1 MTNLHPTMASALEP
15 FYQAIGAINP
25 ATDPAPKPSAPSTPP
40 APKHPVERHYWT
52 VKGQRLP
59 DLAIDV
65 IFYPRSYG
73 RRDEWGQLT
82 DPDDPAGCE
91 IQAVWLG
98 HYDIFPLMS
107 EELLSEIESDF
118 MAGREC

>member
-1 MTNLHPTMASALEP
+1 MTNLHPTLAQALDP
-15 FYQAIGAINP
+15 FFQAIGA
-25 ATDPAPKPSAPSTPP
+25 ADPAPKPSAPP
-40 APKHPVERHYWT
+40 APKYPVERHYWT

-59 DLAIDV
+59 DLAVDV

-73 RRDEWGQLT
+73 RRDEWGQLS
-82 DPDDPAGCE
+82 DPDYPAGCE

-98 HYDIFPLMS
+98 HHDIFPLMS
-107 EELLSEIESDF
+107 EELLSQIEADF

>member
-1 MTNLHPTMASALEP
+1 MSNLHPTMASALEP
-15 FYQAIGAINP
+15 FYQAIGAMNP
-25 ATDPAPKPSAPSTPP
+25 ASDPAPKPS

-59 DLAIDV
+59 DLAVDV

-73 RRDEWGQLT
+73 RRDEWGQAM
-82 DPDDPAGCE
+82 DPDYPASCE

-107 EELLSEIESDF
+107 EELLSQIEADF

>member
-1 MTNLHPTMASALEP
+1 MTNLHPTLAQALDP
-15 FYQAIGAINP
+15 FFQAIGA
-25 ATDPAPKPSAPSTPP
+25 TDSAPKPSAPP
-40 APKHPVERHYWT
+40 APKYPVERLYWT

-73 RRDEWGQLT
+73 RRDEWGQIM
-82 DPDDPAGCE
+82 DPDYPAGCE

-98 HYDIFPLMS
+98 HYDIYPLMS

>member
-1 MTNLHPTMASALEP
+1 MTNLHPTMASALDP
-15 FYQAIGAINP
+15 FFQAIG
-25 ATDPAPKPSAPSTPP
+25 ATDPAPKPSAPP
-40 APKHPVERHYWT
+40 APKYPVERHYWT

-59 DLAIDV
+59 DLAVDV

-73 RRDEWGQLT
+73 RRDEWGQIM
-82 DPDDPAGCE
+82 DPDYPAGCE

-107 EELLSEIESDF
+107 EELLSQIESDF

>member
-15 FYQAIGAINP
+15 FYQAIGA
-25 ATDPAPKPSAPSTPP
+25 ADPAPKPTAPNTPP
-40 APKHPVERHYWT
+40 APRRPVERHYWT
-52 VKGQRLP
+52 PPGKGLP

-73 RRDEWGQLT
+73 RRDEWGQAM
-82 DPDDPAGCE
+82 DPDYPASCE

-98 HYDIFPLMS
+98 HYDIFS
-107 EELLSEIESDF
+107 LLSDSLLTDIEADL
-118 MAGREC
+118 MAAREC